1 MAEVKIKNYFKNF
14 LQAFWVW
21 LIEWLKLAKETILFI
36 FGLPRYT
43 RQFLEGI
50 KTVSKTY
57 AEIIKANKDIEEMLK
72 KPNFFNHL
80 DPQRATSVIVD
91 FLNKAKYLRDEQEKM
106 FYQFFGII
114 LAVFALVVS
123 ICVLVIKK

>member
-1 MAEVKIKNYFKNF
+1 MAKINQRNNVIYF
-14 LQAFWVW
+14 Q
-21 LIEWLKLAKETILFI
+21 
-36 FGLPRYT
+36 LPCYI

-50 KTVSKTY
+50 RTFSKTY
-57 AEIIKANKDIEEMLK
+57 AEIIRANKEMKEMLRR
-72 KPNFFNHL
+72 PNFFDHL
-80 DPQRATSVIVD
+80 DPQRASSVIAD

-123 ICVLVIKK
+123 VCALAIKK